1 MEVALFRILLTFCF
15 FCNARFICRALS
27 TFMKKKRA
35 AMLNPLS
42 SRPEQS
48 SGLRCDGMTEEEADE
63 VPEVDDGD
71 WIARIDDEGNND
83 VMRRLLAF
91 YAEHPQ
97 LVDGKEAP
105 EQLCSNCYDSLKKCE
120 VPNRS
125 VLNQFV
131 AEKWPHLPELN
142 FIERLLIQ
150 VSFTLVLS

>member
-1 MEVALFRILLTFCF
+1 MRDGG
-15 FCNARFICRALS
+15 
-27 TFMKKKRA
+27 
-35 AMLNPLS
+35 
-42 SRPEQS
+42 S
-48 SGLRCDGMTEEEADE
+48 SGLAADDDE

-71 WIARIDDEGNND
+71 WIARIDDQGNND

-91 YAEHPQ
+91 FAEHSE
-97 LVDGKEAP
+97 LVGGKGAP

-150 VSFTLVLS
+150 VRAAFFVEVFCVILLLQISIFF